1 MSLDL
6 KNIIKPY
13 PSPIITGRG
22 IDLDFPMLA
31 GCLALLGL
39 GLVMITSA
47 SSEVAAVQSG
57 NTLYHMI
64 RHLIYLVIGLGA
76 CIVTMMI
83 PIATW
88 QRLGWLMLIGAFG
101 LLVMVILPGIGR
113 EVNGSMRWIGF
124 GAFNVQP
131 SEIAKVFVVIYLAGY
146 LVRRQKE
153 VRESWMGFFKPFI
166 VLLPMA
172 GLLLMEPDFGATVVM
187 MGAAA
192 AMLFLGGV
200 GLFRFTLM
208 VVLAVAAVTVL
219 VQAQPYRMA
228 RLITFT
234 DPWSDQFGSGYQLT
248 QALIAFGRGEWL
260 GVGLGNSVQKQFYLP
275 EAHTDFVFSVLAEE
289 LGVVGSLCTVALFVF
304 VCVRAMYIG
313 MWAERAKQF
322 FGAYVAYGLSFL
334 WIGQFL
340 INIGVNVGLLV
351 MVIVPGIG
359 REVNGSMRWI
369 GFSFFN
375 VQPSEIAKV
384 FVVIYL
390 AGYLVRQQKEVRES
404 WMGFFKPFIV
414 LLPMAGLLLME
425 PDFGATVVMMGA
437 AAAMLFLGGVGLFRF
452 ALMVALAVGAV
463 FVLVQAQPYRMAR
476 LITFTDPWSD
486 QFGSG
491 YQLTQALIAFG
502 RGEWFGVGLGN
513 SVQKQF
519 YLPEAHTDFVFSV
532 LAEELGVVGSLLTVA
547 LFVFVCVRGMYIGMW
562 AERAKQYFA
571 AYMAYGLSFLWI
583 GQFLINIGVNVGLLP
598 TKGLTLPFLSYGGSS
613 LVICCVCM
621 GLLLRIEWESRT
633 HLGSEETD
641 FKESD
646 FAEEPNNGR

>member
-1 MSLDL
+1 M
-6 KNIIKPY
+6 IFGVIKPY
-13 PSPIITGRG
+13 PSPLISGRG
-22 IDLDFPMLA
+22 IDVDFPMLA

-57 NTLYHMI
+57 NSLYMMT
-64 RHLIYLVIGLGA
+64 RHLIYLVLGLGT
-76 CIVTMMI
+76 CGVTMMI
-83 PIATW
+83 PVATW
-88 QRLGWLMLIGAFG
+88 QRLGWVLLLGAFG
-101 LLVMVILPGIGR
+101 LLMMVLVPGLGR

-131 SEIAKVFVVIYLAGY
+131 SEIAKVFVVLFLAGY
-146 LVRRQKE
+146 LIRRQTE

-208 VVLAVAAVTVL
+208 VVLAVA
-219 VQAQPYRMA
+219 
-228 RLITFT
+228 
-234 DPWSDQFGSGYQLT
+234 
-248 QALIAFGRGEWL
+248 
-260 GVGLGNSVQKQFYLP
+260 
-275 EAHTDFVFSVLAEE
+275 
-289 LGVVGSLCTVALFVF
+289 
-304 VCVRAMYIG
+304 
-313 MWAERAKQF
+313 
-322 FGAYVAYGLSFL
+322 
-334 WIGQFL
+334 
-340 INIGVNVGLLV
+340 
-351 MVIVPGIG
+351 
-359 REVNGSMRWI
+359 
-369 GFSFFN
+369 
-375 VQPSEIAKV
+375 
-384 FVVIYL
+384 
-390 AGYLVRQQKEVRES
+390 
-404 WMGFFKPFIV
+404 
-414 LLPMAGLLLME
+414 
-425 PDFGATVVMMGA
+425 
-437 AAAMLFLGGVGLFRF
+437 
-452 ALMVALAVGAV
+452 AV

-532 LAEELGVVGSLLTVA
+532 LAEELGVVGSLITVG
-547 LFVFVCVRGMYIGMW
+547 LFVFVSIRGMYIGMW
-562 AERAKQYFA
+562 AERAKQFFG
-571 AYMAYGLSFLWI
+571 AYVAYGLSFLWI

-613 LVICCVCM
+613 LVICCASL
-621 GLLLRIEWESRT
+621 GLLLRIEWESRNNM
-633 HLGSEETD
+633 GSEEAE
-641 FKESD
+641 FNESD
-646 FAEEPNNGR
+646 FAEDSHHGR

>member
-1 MSLDL
+1 
-6 KNIIKPY
+6 
-13 PSPIITGRG
+13 
-22 IDLDFPMLA
+22 
-31 GCLALLGL
+31 
-39 GLVMITSA
+39 
-47 SSEVAAVQSG
+47 
-57 NTLYHMI
+57 
-64 RHLIYLVIGLGA
+64 
-76 CIVTMMI
+76 
-83 PIATW
+83 
-88 QRLGWLMLIGAFG
+88 
-101 LLVMVILPGIGR
+101 
-113 EVNGSMRWIGF
+113 
-124 GAFNVQP
+124 
-131 SEIAKVFVVIYLAGY
+131 
-146 LVRRQKE
+146 
-153 VRESWMGFFKPFI
+153 
-166 VLLPMA
+166 
-172 GLLLMEPDFGATVVM
+172 
-187 MGAAA
+187 
-192 AMLFLGGV
+192 
-200 GLFRFTLM
+200 
-208 VVLAVAAVTVL
+208 
-219 VQAQPYRMA
+219 
-228 RLITFT
+228 
-234 DPWSDQFGSGYQLT
+234 
-248 QALIAFGRGEWL
+248 
-260 GVGLGNSVQKQFYLP
+260 
-275 EAHTDFVFSVLAEE
+275 
-289 LGVVGSLCTVALFVF
+289 
-304 VCVRAMYIG
+304 
-313 MWAERAKQF
+313 
-322 FGAYVAYGLSFL
+322 
-334 WIGQFL
+334 
-340 INIGVNVGLLV
+340 
-351 MVIVPGIG
+351 
-359 REVNGSMRWI
+359 
-369 GFSFFN
+369 
-375 VQPSEIAKV
+375 EIAKV

-390 AGYLVRQQKEVRES
+390 AGYLVRQQKEVRDS

-562 AERAKQYFA
+562 AERAKQYFS

-646 FAEEPNNGR
+646 FAEEPTHGR